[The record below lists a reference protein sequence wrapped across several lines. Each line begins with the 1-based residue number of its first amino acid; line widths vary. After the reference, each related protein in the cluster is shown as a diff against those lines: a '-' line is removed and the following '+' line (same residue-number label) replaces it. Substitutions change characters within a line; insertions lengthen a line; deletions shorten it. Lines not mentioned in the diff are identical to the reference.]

1 MLIAISIAA
10 GVIMAALLFRL
21 FFKGFSDFIECLRFY
36 FQPNIISLFRGELV
50 DDFWGSLRLGVWVV
64 LSLIVTVG
72 TYVKVGQFFPGLK
85 PENARISARS
95 SYNQPK
101 TTSSAVESDEPDG
114 EVETAVPASAIPV
127 SQARQVSNLPPG
139 REAKVGDVVEISALK
154 PAIALRR
161 ATVTSV
167 DAEQITVRSSSDSYT
182 IQWKDVAALKPST
195 AAR

>member
-36 FQPNIISLFRGELV
+36 FQPNIISLFRGDLV

-72 TYVKVGQFFPGLK
+72 TYVKVGQFFPGLR
-85 PENARISARS
+85 PENAKISARS

-101 TTSSAVESDEPDG
+101 AASTPVESDESEG
-114 EVETAVPASAIPV
+114 EGETAVTASAVPV
-127 SQARQVSNLPPG
+127 NQARQVSNLPPG

-167 DAEQITVRSSSDSYT
+167 DADQITVRSSSDTYT

-195 AAR
+195 TAR

>member
-10 GVIMAALLFRL
+10 GVIIAALLFRL

-101 TTSSAVESDEPDG
+101 TASTPVESDEPEG
-114 EVETAVPASAIPV
+114 EGETAVTASAVPV
-127 SQARQVSNLPPG
+127 SQSRQVSNLPPG

-167 DAEQITVRSSSDSYT
+167 DAEQITVRSSSDTYT

>member
-21 FFKGFSDFIECLRFY
+21 FFQGLSDFIECLRFY

-50 DDFWGSLRLGVWVV
+50 DGFWGSLRLGVWVV

-95 SYNQPK
+95 SYDQPK
-101 TTSSAVESDEPDG
+101 ATSSAVESDEPDG

-139 REAKVGDVVEISALK
+139 
-154 PAIALRR
+154 
-161 ATVTSV
+161 
-167 DAEQITVRSSSDSYT
+167 
-182 IQWKDVAALKPST
+182 
-195 AAR
+195 

>member
-10 GVIMAALLFRL
+10 GVIIAALLFRL

-50 DDFWGSLRLGVWVV
+50 DDFWGSLRLGGWVG
-64 LSLIVTVG
+64 LSLLLPVG

-101 TTSSAVESDEPDG
+101 TTSAVESDEPDG
-114 EVETAVPASAIPV
+114 EVETA
-127 SQARQVSNLPPG
+127 
-139 REAKVGDVVEISALK
+139 
-154 PAIALRR
+154 
-161 ATVTSV
+161 
-167 DAEQITVRSSSDSYT
+167 
-182 IQWKDVAALKPST
+182 
-195 AAR
+195 